1 MPLVF
6 VVKCGITTCNIN
18 FESAA
23 KLLGEIP
30 NAYLSVSIGAAASVA
45 VKIAN
50 TILGEAQQFNEKAE
64 NELLSITT
72 SEQISQ
78 IVVYFEKMDG
88 KIKGQ
93 LQQQFDTLVATR
105 DIITQ
110 QYSQRES
117 QIRLIENAIN
127 SFSMMK
133 EKIANLSQILAS
145 RKRDMLEQ
153 FTNDIHGQNG
163 IIFVSQQT
171 LQKISQSLKN
181 LASTL
186 D

>member
-1 MPLVF
+1 M
-6 VVKCGITTCNIN
+6 
-18 FESAA
+18 
-23 KLLGEIP
+23 
-30 NAYLSVSIGAAASVA
+30 
-45 VKIAN
+45 
-50 TILGEAQQFNEKAE
+50 
-64 NELLSITT
+64 
-72 SEQISQ
+72 
-78 IVVYFEKMDG
+78 VYFEKMDG

-133 EKIANLSQILAS
+133 EKIANLSQMLAS